1 MADFGLLLE
10 AEKRGILPPEKQ
22 ALLAEARKR
31 GLTPDI
37 AAPAADAVPSAR
49 QNLTAVPEE
58 KEGTF
63 SRVMGNIG
71 PDIAGYVGGVANMV
85 RHPVDTGQALFNLVA
100 PSPLILNPER
110 LAVAKSFYEA
120 AQNPGETMIEHPF
133 QTALTVLP
141 GLGAVSKAAGM
152 ARTGAALTRAGTLI
166 DPVQMAGK
174 TVLAGGKY
182 VAAPLVDA
190 TGRIIS
196 NLRTPGRSAGN
207 ALLEMVDNNPAA
219 AINALDQTRNMQVTP
234 GYTPTLP
241 ERLYAGGV
249 SNPTVAATA
258 NRLPGVNP
266 EMNRE
271 LYAPTQRNVAAL
283 QDQLA
288 RVNERIPQQANALAP
303 AAKADLE
310 AVRGSLQTSLDA
322 ETAKLGQAQQGI
334 TNQLSNATPQTT
346 GATLAER
353 AKALKTQVRET
364 EVTPA
369 YTAAFKVAGNTPIDV
384 SGAIT
389 TAEQILGRKLTE
401 FAPESAPKTVAALA
415 RIQARGKPAVEAGA
429 PQVNALGVKTAEGA
443 PARQAIPPT
452 ATLQELDDIRQAIN
466 MDISAAK
473 ASATPA
479 ANTQAFN
486 LQQLHSALDDVVFNS
501 NTLSDAAKTA
511 YKGALGVYRNQYA
524 PRFKTGVAADLFRGT
539 NKNQPRLLADDT
551 VSKFLTNE
559 TSADQFVSTFRNDPA
574 ATAAMREG
582 VERLY
587 REKVT
592 TPAQHEKFM
601 QDYGDQLNKLDRA
614 GLGLRDK
621 MDSLGKEVA
630 TLDTGRKALEARAKK
645 LGVEN
650 MSQLVDKA
658 LVSPSTLD
666 EMLTAAN
673 GPARTALAQ
682 DVMQRATQNLD
693 SATQYLTTNADAIK
707 KVLRA
712 DNPSTANRLYN
723 DAVDTAKWHDEF
735 KNIDAPKA
743 TDVNVKVDAASM
755 GKFTDAQLHDLTVVA
770 QDIKRGKEVDALASR
785 GQEAAAPNVGKL
797 GTETG
802 AGALG
807 EVSVGSL
814 NPKIIAARNAYKIL
828 AGNVNKKVAAEL
840 ARVMYTNPDAAIA
853 MLQDAA
859 KRQGAKATR
868 RAAYALPI
876 QTLNKLGK
884 PSIAVNALTPSQPET
899 QQ

>member
-1 MADFGLLLE
+1 MAFDPDAYLSKTSGFDPD
-10 AEKRGILPPEKQ
+10 AY
-22 ALLAEARKR
+22 LASGA
-31 GLTPDI
+31 GG
-37 AAPAADAVPSAR
+37 AAPAA
-49 QNLTAVPEE
+49 PEE
-58 KEGTF
+58 KEGLLRHAF
-63 SRVMGNIG
+63 NRVAPNFQENIY
-71 PDIAGYVGGVANMV
+71 AAANMV
-85 RHPVDTGQALFNLVA
+85 RHPIDAAEAMGKVFGPASRRLSPIGTVQDIVRFARTGSPYTREEQAVGGQLAQAAQHPLETIAEHPVDTAMMLV
-100 PSPLILNPER
+100 
-110 LAVAKSFYEA
+110 
-120 AQNPGETMIEHPF
+120 
-133 QTALTVLP
+133 P
-141 GLGAVSKAAGM
+141 GLGEVATAFKLPRLATTV
-152 ARTGAALTRAGTLI
+152 TRAGMLL
-166 DPVQMAGK
+166 DPVQLAGK
-174 TVLAGGKY
+174 GVLAGGKY
-182 VAAPLVDA
+182 VVAPTIDAA
-190 TGRIIS
+190 GRIIS
-196 NLRTPGRSAGN
+196 NFSAPSRTAGN

-219 AINALDQTRNMQVTP
+219 AINALGETRNMPVTP

-249 SNPTVAATA
+249 SNPTVATTA
-258 NRLPGVNP
+258 NRLATVSP

-271 LYAPTQRNVAAL
+271 LTAATQRNVAAL
-283 QDQLA
+283 QEQLA
-288 RVNERIPQQANALAP
+288 RVNERITQQANVLAP

-310 AVRGSLQTSLDA
+310 AVRGSLQASLDA

-334 TNQLSNATPQTT
+334 TNQLSNATPQAT
-346 GATLAER
+346 GQVFAER
-353 AKALKTQVRET
+353 GRELRKEYRET
-364 EVTPA
+364 VKNPA
-369 YTAAFKVAGNTPIDV
+369 YKKAYDLAGDAQIDV
-384 SGAIT
+384 SPILT
-389 TAEQILGRKLTE
+389 EVEQILDRPLTA
-401 FAPESAPKTVAALA
+401 FDPKTAPPVIRRLQALA
-415 RIQARGKPAVEAGA
+415 NRSKFARDPVTNV
-429 PQVNALGVKTAEGA
+429 PT
-443 PARQAIPPT
+443 PPT
-452 ATLQELDDIRQAIN
+452 ASLQEVDAIRQAVN
-466 MDISAAK
+466 DAVKKAQRAPTGDAA
-473 ASATPA
+473 
-479 ANTQAFN
+479 QELGN
-486 LQQLHSALDDVVFNS
+486 LGKLHSSIDQATLKSTALS
-501 NTLSDAAKTA
+501 SEAKTA
-511 YKGALGVYRNQYA
+511 YLDALAKYRTEYA
-524 PRFKTGVAADLFRGT
+524 PRFKTGVAADLFSNT

-559 TSADQFVSTFRNDPA
+559 TSADQFVTTFRGDPA

-592 TPAQHEKFM
+592 NPAQHEKFM

-621 MDSLGKEVA
+621 MDSLGKEVVN
-630 TLDTGRKALEARAKK
+630 LDAGRKALEARAKK

-658 LVSPSTLD
+658 LASPSTLD

-682 DVMQRATQNLD
+682 DLMQRATQNLD
-693 SATQYLTTNADAIK
+693 GATQYLTTNADAIK

-770 QDIKRGKEVDALASR
+770 QDIKRGKEVDALANR
-785 GQEAAAPNVGKL
+785 GQQAAAPNAGKL

-802 AGALG
+802 AGAIG
-807 EVSVGSL
+807 ETSIGSL

-859 KRQGAKATR
+859 KRQKSKAARRDIYAK
-868 RAAYALPI
+868 PI
-876 QTLNKLGK
+876 RGFNMLSK
-884 PSIAVNALTPSQPET
+884 PNIAVNALAQPQPET